1 MKIGVITDIHANY
14 LALEA
19 VIDALKKEQCE
30 QWICAGDFIG
40 IGPRPEE
47 VLRRVR
53 QLPNLTAVCGNHELY
68 LRQGLPSQVPNEEG
82 MGEEEIEGQRWQQR
96 QLSAESVDFINQLP
110 KKAMLEV
117 EGKKIM
123 VLHYAMD
130 QEQRYLPI
138 EESSRMRLLALSEQ
152 ADVIVYGHDHCR
164 SIRCIHGRWLVCCG
178 SLGCPASEKDVARA
192 GIIEITRESGV
203 HVKALDIR
211 YNVKQVLKD
220 IDALAYPSAGEIK
233 QFFYGVNPR

>member
-68 LRQGLPSQVPNEEG
+68 LRQGLPSQVPNEE
-82 MGEEEIEGQRWQQR
+82 
-96 QLSAESVDFINQLP
+96 SVAFINQLP